1 MTISG
6 KAKSRFGALLGGKK
20 SKPSPKK
27 VAAKAKPKVEEDAYA
42 DIEDELE
49 DELEDEELEDEE
61 ELEEEQDLEED
72 DDEESEDDDDSD
84 DDEDDEPV
92 DDPEAALN
100 AAYDAH
106 RNQSDVAAVMEGT
119 IRLIEVI
126 AQHKKDIIK
135 ALRIAI
141 DS

>member
-1 MTISG
+1 MTISS
-6 KAKSRFGALLGGKK
+6 KAKSRFGALLGGQK

-27 VAAKAKPKVEEDAYA
+27 VAARAQPKVDEDAYA
-42 DIEDELE
+42 DID

-61 ELEEEQDLEED
+61 ELEEEQDLE
-72 DDEESEDDDDSD
+72 DDEEDEDDDDSD

-92 DDPEAALN
+92 DDPEASLN